1 MLEQTREFLNPS
13 PSLADDIKS
22 CLERGALS
30 DAVSSLTTL
39 HPSDQ
44 VSVLLQLDQD
54 MRTLLYS
61 GLTHEAAGKL
71 LDHMDADDGADL
83 IRRADPVLM
92 ALWLDKTGAATAAQ
106 VLRRLPIPVAK
117 EVIEAMSQAD
127 TVVQLLEH
135 GDDTAGGIMTP
146 ELVAFK
152 EWTSAAEA
160 LAWLRNSH
168 PDPKT
173 MDRLF
178 VVDMWNRLTGVVAI
192 SDLVVAEPGAPL
204 RELMDPEVVYVAP
217 GTGQDECAR
226 LMRRYDLP
234 SLPVTDESG
243 TLLGAIL
250 LREVM
255 GAVESKAAKDMY
267 RLAGL
272 SEPERIMTPLA
283 ASVRNRLPWLLLNL
297 VTVGMGAVVIS
308 LFEST
313 IAKIVIAAAFIPVVA
328 SQGGVGGAQTITLMV
343 RGLALGDIEFSDFR
357 KALTKELAL
366 GLVNGLVLGLVVG
379 LVVLTWKGSVVLGL
393 ALGLAMLGNMVLAG
407 VSGVFVPLGL
417 RLFRIDP
424 ALASMVFVST
434 ITDVCGFLFFLG
446 LVALLLPLLS

>member
-13 PSLADDIKS
+13 PSLADDIKN
-22 CLERGALS
+22 CLERGAMS
-30 DAVSSLTTL
+30 DAVSLLTAL

-44 VSVLLQLDQD
+44 VTVLLQLDPD

-83 IRRADPVLM
+83 IRRADPILM
-92 ALWLDKTGAATAAQ
+92 ALWLDKTGAAMAAQ

-160 LAWLRNSH
+160 LAWLRNSR

-217 GTGQDECAR
+217 GIGQDQCAR

-272 SEPERIMTPLA
+272 SEPERIMTPQIGRA
-283 ASVRNRLPWLLLNL
+283 HV
-297 VTVGMGAVVIS
+297 
-308 LFEST
+308 
-313 IAKIVIAAAFIPVVA
+313 
-328 SQGGVGGAQTITLMV
+328 
-343 RGLALGDIEFSDFR
+343 
-357 KALTKELAL
+357 
-366 GLVNGLVLGLVVG
+366 
-379 LVVLTWKGSVVLGL
+379 
-393 ALGLAMLGNMVLAG
+393 
-407 VSGVFVPLGL
+407 
-417 RLFRIDP
+417 
-424 ALASMVFVST
+424 
-434 ITDVCGFLFFLG
+434 
-446 LVALLLPLLS
+446 